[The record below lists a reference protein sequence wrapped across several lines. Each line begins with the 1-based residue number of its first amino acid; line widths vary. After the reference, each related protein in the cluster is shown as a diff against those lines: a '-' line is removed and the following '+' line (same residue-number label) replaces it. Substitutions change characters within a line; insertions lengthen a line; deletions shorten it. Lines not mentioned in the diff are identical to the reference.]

1 MAPMGLWRVSV
12 GMCLGVAAGLASLW
26 PAPATAELVVLVDNR
41 VLKVTRYRV
50 LDQRAQMELPNGGTL
65 TLPIGRIERVVDDEI
80 VPEEEVVET
89 PARVALEFRDG
100 DPVPETPYG
109 ELIFEAAR
117 RHSLSPALVA
127 AMVRA
132 ESAFDA
138 TAVSHKGARGLM
150 QLMPATAD
158 RFGVEPASLFDP
170 ELNLEAGT
178 RYLEWLRGRF
188 DDDLPRI
195 LAAYNAGEAN
205 VDRYGGMPPF
215 RETRDYVRR
224 IYRQLGLPDGSSA
237 SE

>member
-1 MAPMGLWRVSV
+1 MGLWRVSV

-80 VPEEEVVET
+80 VPDEEVVET
-89 PARVALEFRDG
+89 PARVALKFREG

-158 RFGVEPASLFDP
+158 RFGVEPASLLDP
-170 ELNLEAGT
+170 EPNLEAGT